1 MGQILNGGAK
11 PMATKHEQIIQYIQ
25 NLPIDSKISVR
36 SIARNLK
43 VSEGTAYRA
52 IKSAENLHL
61 VATKERVGTVRIEEN
76 ENRRMHHLTIEEIIK
91 VTDCQVLGGASGLSR
106 QVRKFIIGA
115 MEADGMRR
123 YIEPDSLIIVGNRDE
138 IQRIALESDVA
149 VLISGGFKPS
159 ETIVDLANKREVPL
173 LSVNFDTY
181 ATATL
186 INKAMIERSMQK
198 DILLV
203 EDIYIPLEQTQFLYT
218 DDTITAYRQLSE
230 NSGHTRFPICE
241 RDGKLAGI
249 LTAKDILDFTPD
261 TNLAKA
267 MTPTP
272 ISAKKPMSVASI
284 THMMIWDGLEILPV
298 VDEEDYLQGILSR
311 QDVLRT
317 LQYTQQTEQSENR
330 IEVLLADK
338 LKFVDQNEDMTKAR
352 YRFLS
357 DVSLTNDFGALS
369 NALQHSIIQLSVKQ
383 FVKKM
388 QDKSIVVDKVN
399 AYYLKLVPLQS
410 TIDIV
415 LEFLDVSRRSME
427 IDITVYHG
435 KQVMT
440 KAMASV
446 KTLTN

>member
-1 MGQILNGGAK
+1 
-11 PMATKHEQIIQYIQ
+11 MATKHEQIIQYIQ

-138 IQRIALESDVA
+138 IQRIALEDDVA

-298 VDEEDYLQGILSR
+298 VDEADNLQGILSR

-415 LEFLDVSRRSME
+415 LEFLDVSRRTME

>member
-261 TNLAKA
+261 THLAKA

-298 VDEEDYLQGILSR
+298 VDEADNLQGILSR

-330 IEVLLADK
+330 IEMLLADK

-383 FVKKM
+383 FVKKL
-388 QDKSIVVDKVN
+388 QGKSIVVDKVSV
-399 AYYLKLVPLQS
+399 YYLKLVPLQS
-410 TIDIV
+410 TIDVV

>member
-1 MGQILNGGAK
+1 
-11 PMATKHEQIIQYIQ
+11 MATKHEQIIQYIQ

-138 IQRIALESDVA
+138 IQRIALENDVA

-249 LTAKDILDFTPD
+249 LTAKDILDFTPE
-261 TNLAKA
+261 THLAKA

-298 VDEEDYLQGILSR
+298 VDEADYLQGILSR

-330 IEVLLADK
+330 IEMLLADK

-383 FVKKM
+383 FVKKL
-388 QDKSIVVDKVN
+388 QGKSIVVDKVS
-399 AYYLKLVPLQS
+399 AYYLKLIPLQS

>member
-1 MGQILNGGAK
+1 
-11 PMATKHEQIIQYIQ
+11 MATKHEQIIQYIQ

-138 IQRIALESDVA
+138 IQRIALENDVA

-261 TNLAKA
+261 THLAKA

-298 VDEEDYLQGILSR
+298 VDEADNLQGILSR

-330 IEVLLADK
+330 IEMLLADK

-388 QDKSIVVDKVN
+388 QDKSIVVDKMN

-410 TIDIV
+410 TIDVV

>member
-1 MGQILNGGAK
+1 
-11 PMATKHEQIIQYIQ
+11 MATKHEQIIQYIQ

-123 YIEPDSLIIVGNRDE
+123 YIEPESLIIVGNRDE
-138 IQRIALESDVA
+138 IQRIALENDIA

-159 ETIVDLANKREVPL
+159 NEMIALANKREVPL

-218 DDTITAYRQLSE
+218 DERIVDYRKLSE
-230 NSGHTRFPICE
+230 ESGHTRFPVCE
-241 RDGKLAGI
+241 RDGHLAGI
-249 LTAKDILDFTPD
+249 ITAKDILDFDP
-261 TNLAKA
+261 NAPLSKP

-298 VDEEDYLQGILSR
+298 VDEDEYLQGILSR

-330 IEVLLADK
+330 IEMLLADK
-338 LKFVDQNEDMTKAR
+338 LKFVDQSEDLTSAR

-357 DVSLTNDFGALS
+357 DVSLTDDFGAMS
-369 NALQHSIIQLSVKQ
+369 NALQNGIIQLALKQ
-383 FVKKM
+383 FVKKT
-388 QDKSIVVDKVN
+388 QNKAIVVDKVS
-399 AYYLKLVPLQS
+399 AYHLKLVPLQS

-435 KQVMT
+435 KQVMS
-440 KAMASV
+440 KALASV

>member
-1 MGQILNGGAK
+1 
-11 PMATKHEQIIQYIQ
+11 MATKHEQIIQYIQ

-138 IQRIALESDVA
+138 IQRIALENDVA

-261 TNLAKA
+261 THLAKA

-298 VDEEDYLQGILSR
+298 VDEADNLQGILSR

-330 IEVLLADK
+330 IEMLLADK

-415 LEFLDVSRRSME
+415 LEFLDVSRRTME

>member
-1 MGQILNGGAK
+1 
-11 PMATKHEQIIQYIQ
+11 MATKHEQIIQYIQ

-138 IQRIALESDVA
+138 IQRIALENDVA

-159 ETIVDLANKREVPL
+159 DAIVDLANKREVPL

-261 TNLAKA
+261 THLSKA

-330 IEVLLADK
+330 IEMLLADK

-383 FVKKM
+383 FVKKL
-388 QDKSIVVDKVN
+388 QGKSIVVDKVS

-440 KAMASV
+440 KALASV

>member
-1 MGQILNGGAK
+1 
-11 PMATKHEQIIQYIQ
+11 MATKHEQIIQYIQ

-261 TNLAKA
+261 THLAKA

-298 VDEEDYLQGILSR
+298 VDEADNLQGILSR

-446 KTLTN
+446 KTLTNL

>member
-1 MGQILNGGAK
+1 
-11 PMATKHEQIIQYIQ
+11 MATKHEQIIQYIQ

-138 IQRIALESDVA
+138 IQRIALENDVA

>member
-1 MGQILNGGAK
+1 
-11 PMATKHEQIIQYIQ
+11 MATKHEQIIQYIQ

-138 IQRIALESDVA
+138 IQRIALENDVA

-159 ETIVDLANKREVPL
+159 DAIVDLANKREVPL

-261 TNLAKA
+261 THLAKA

-298 VDEEDYLQGILSR
+298 VDEADNLQGILSR

-369 NALQHSIIQLSVKQ
+369 NALQNAIIQLSLKQ

-415 LEFLDVSRRSME
+415 LEFLDVSRRTME

>member
-1 MGQILNGGAK
+1 M

-76 ENRRMHHLTIEEIIK
+76 ENRRMHHLTIEEIIQ
-91 VTDCQVLGGASGLSR
+91 VTDCQVLGGASGVSR

-138 IQRIALESDVA
+138 IQRIALENDVA

-159 ETIVDLANKREVPL
+159 DAIVDLANKREVPL

-249 LTAKDILDFTPD
+249 LTAKDILDFAPD
-261 TNLAKA
+261 TRLAKA

-330 IEVLLADK
+330 IEMLLADK
-338 LKFVDQNEDMTKAR
+338 LKFVAQNEDMTKAR

-388 QDKSIVVDKVN
+388 QDKSIVVDKVS

-440 KAMASV
+440 KALASV

>member
-1 MGQILNGGAK
+1 
-11 PMATKHEQIIQYIQ
+11 MATKHEQIIQYIQ

-138 IQRIALESDVA
+138 IQRIALENDVA

-159 ETIVDLANKREVPL
+159 DAIVDLANKREVPL

-261 TNLAKA
+261 THLAKA

-298 VDEEDYLQGILSR
+298 VDEADNLQGILSR

>member
-1 MGQILNGGAK
+1 
-11 PMATKHEQIIQYIQ
+11 MATKHEQIIQYIQ

-138 IQRIALESDVA
+138 IQRIALENDVA

-261 TNLAKA
+261 THLAKA

-298 VDEEDYLQGILSR
+298 VDEADNLQGILSR

-330 IEVLLADK
+330 IELLLADK

-415 LEFLDVSRRSME
+415 LEFLDVSRRTME

>member
-1 MGQILNGGAK
+1 
-11 PMATKHEQIIQYIQ
+11 MATKHEQIIQYIK
-25 NLPIDSKISVR
+25 NLPIDTKISVR

-61 VATKERVGTVRIEEN
+61 VATRERVGTIRIEEN
-76 ENRRMHHLTIEEIIK
+76 ENRRMHHLTIEEMIN
-91 VTDCQVLGGASGLSR
+91 VTDCQVLGGASGLNR

-123 YIEPDSLIIVGNRDE
+123 YIEPDSLIIVGNREE
-138 IQRIALESDVA
+138 IQRIALENDVA

-159 ETIVDLANKREVPL
+159 EAIIDLANEREVPL
-173 LSVNFDTY
+173 LGVSFDTY

-203 EDIYIPLEQTQFLYT
+203 EDIYIPLEQTQFLYI
-218 DDTITAYRQLSE
+218 DDTITAYRKLSE

-249 LTAKDILDFTPD
+249 LTAKDILDFSPETH
-261 TNLAKA
+261 LAKA

-298 VDEEDYLQGILSR
+298 VDEEDYLKGILSR

-330 IEVLLADK
+330 IEMLLADK
-338 LKFVDQNEDMTKAR
+338 LKFVAQNEDMTKAR

-357 DVSLTNDFGALS
+357 DVSLTDDFGALS
-369 NALQHSIIQLSVKQ
+369 NALQDSIIQLSVKQ
-383 FVKKM
+383 FVKKL
-388 QDKSIVVDKVN
+388 QGKSIVVDKVSV
-399 AYYLKLVPLQS
+399 YYLKLVPLQS

-440 KAMASV
+440 KALASV

>member
-1 MGQILNGGAK
+1 
-11 PMATKHEQIIQYIQ
+11 MATKHEQIIQYIQ
-25 NLPIDSKISVR
+25 NLPIDAKISVR

-76 ENRRMHHLTIEEIIK
+76 ENRRMHHLTIEEIIQ
-91 VTDCQVLGGASGLSR
+91 VTDCQVLGGASGVSR

-138 IQRIALESDVA
+138 IQRIALENDVA

-159 ETIVDLANKREVPL
+159 DAIVDLANKREVPL
-173 LSVNFDTY
+173 LSINFDTY

-249 LTAKDILDFTPD
+249 LTAKDILDFAPD
-261 TNLAKA
+261 TRLAKA
-267 MTPTP
+267 MTSTP
-272 ISAKKPMSVASI
+272 ISAKRPMSVASI

-330 IEVLLADK
+330 IEMLLADK
-338 LKFVDQNEDMTKAR
+338 LKFVAQNEDMTKAR

-388 QDKSIVVDKVN
+388 QDKSIVVDKVS

-440 KAMASV
+440 KALASV

>member
-1 MGQILNGGAK
+1 
-11 PMATKHEQIIQYIQ
+11 MATKHEQIIQYIQ

-138 IQRIALESDVA
+138 IQRIALENDVA

-410 TIDIV
+410 TIDVV

>member
-138 IQRIALESDVA
+138 IQRIALENDVA

-261 TNLAKA
+261 THLAKA

-298 VDEEDYLQGILSR
+298 VDEADNLQGILSR

-357 DVSLTNDFGALS
+357 DV
-369 NALQHSIIQLSVKQ
+369 
-383 FVKKM
+383 
-388 QDKSIVVDKVN
+388 
-399 AYYLKLVPLQS
+399 
-410 TIDIV
+410 
-415 LEFLDVSRRSME
+415 
-427 IDITVYHG
+427 
-435 KQVMT
+435 
-440 KAMASV
+440 
-446 KTLTN
+446 

>member
-1 MGQILNGGAK
+1 
-11 PMATKHEQIIQYIQ
+11 MATKHEQIIQYIQ

-159 ETIVDLANKREVPL
+159 DTIVDLANKREVPL

-249 LTAKDILDFTPD
+249 LTAKDILDFIPD
-261 TNLAKA
+261 THLAKA

-298 VDEEDYLQGILSR
+298 VDEADNLQGILSR

-330 IEVLLADK
+330 IEMLLADK

>member
-1 MGQILNGGAK
+1 
-11 PMATKHEQIIQYIQ
+11 MATKHEQIIQYIQ

-123 YIEPDSLIIVGNRDE
+123 YIESDSLIIVGNRDE
-138 IQRIALESDVA
+138 IQRIALENDVA

>member
-1 MGQILNGGAK
+1 
-11 PMATKHEQIIQYIQ
+11 MATKHEQIIQYIQ

-159 ETIVDLANKREVPL
+159 DTIVDLANKREVPL

-261 TNLAKA
+261 THLAKA

-298 VDEEDYLQGILSR
+298 VDEADNLQGILSR

-410 TIDIV
+410 TIDVV

>member
-1 MGQILNGGAK
+1 
-11 PMATKHEQIIQYIQ
+11 MATKHEQIIQYIQ

-241 RDGKLAGI
+241 RDGRLAGI

-261 TNLAKA
+261 THLAKA

-298 VDEEDYLQGILSR
+298 VDEADNLQGILSR

-410 TIDIV
+410 TIDVV

>member
-1 MGQILNGGAK
+1 
-11 PMATKHEQIIQYIQ
+11 MATKHEQIIQYIQ

-261 TNLAKA
+261 THLAKA

-298 VDEEDYLQGILSR
+298 VDEADNLQGILSR

-330 IEVLLADK
+330 IEMLLADK

-410 TIDIV
+410 TIDVV

>member
-1 MGQILNGGAK
+1 
-11 PMATKHEQIIQYIQ
+11 MATKHEQIIQYIQ

-249 LTAKDILDFTPD
+249 LTAKDILDFAPD
-261 TNLAKA
+261 THLAKA

-298 VDEEDYLQGILSR
+298 VDEADNLQGILSR

-330 IEVLLADK
+330 IEMLLADK

-410 TIDIV
+410 TIDVV
-415 LEFLDVSRRSME
+415 LEFVDVSRRSME

>member
-1 MGQILNGGAK
+1 
-11 PMATKHEQIIQYIQ
+11 MATKHEQIIQYIK
-25 NLPIDSKISVR
+25 NLPIDTKISVR

-61 VATKERVGTVRIEEN
+61 VATRERVGTIRIEEN
-76 ENRRMHHLTIEEIIK
+76 ENRRMHHLTIEEMIN
-91 VTDCQVLGGASGLSR
+91 VTDCHVLGGASGLNR

-123 YIEPDSLIIVGNRDE
+123 YIEPDSLIIVGNREE
-138 IQRIALESDVA
+138 IQRIALENDVA

-159 ETIVDLANKREVPL
+159 EAIIDLANEREVPL
-173 LSVNFDTY
+173 LGVSFDTY

-203 EDIYIPLEQTQFLYT
+203 EDIYIPLEQTQFLYI
-218 DDTITAYRQLSE
+218 DDTITAYRKLSE

-249 LTAKDILDFTPD
+249 LTAKDILDFSPETH
-261 TNLAKA
+261 LAKA

-298 VDEEDYLQGILSR
+298 VDEEDYLKGILSR

-330 IEVLLADK
+330 IEMLLADK
-338 LKFVDQNEDMTKAR
+338 LKFVAQNEDMTKAR

-357 DVSLTNDFGALS
+357 DVSLTDDFGALS
-369 NALQHSIIQLSVKQ
+369 NALQDSIIQLSVKQ
-383 FVKKM
+383 FVKKL
-388 QDKSIVVDKVN
+388 QGKSIVVDKVSV
-399 AYYLKLVPLQS
+399 YYLKLVPLQS

-440 KAMASV
+440 KALASV

>member
-1 MGQILNGGAK
+1 
-11 PMATKHEQIIQYIQ
+11 MATKHEQIIQYIQ

-76 ENRRMHHLTIEEIIK
+76 ENRRMHHLTIEEMIN

-138 IQRIALESDVA
+138 IQRIALENDVA

-159 ETIVDLANKREVPL
+159 EAIVDLANEREVPL
-173 LSVNFDTY
+173 LSVTFDTY

-218 DDTITAYRQLSE
+218 DDTITAYRKLSE

-249 LTAKDILDFTPD
+249 LTAKDILDFAPETH
-261 TNLAKA
+261 LAKA

-298 VDEEDYLQGILSR
+298 VDEENYLQGILSR

-330 IEVLLADK
+330 IEMLLADK
-338 LKFVDQNEDMTKAR
+338 LKFVAQNEDMTKAR

-357 DVSLTNDFGALS
+357 DVSLTDDFGALS
-369 NALQHSIIQLSVKQ
+369 NALQDSIIQLSVKQ
-383 FVKKM
+383 FVKKL
-388 QDKSIVVDKVN
+388 QGKSIVVDKVS

-440 KAMASV
+440 KALASV

>member
-1 MGQILNGGAK
+1 
-11 PMATKHEQIIQYIQ
+11 MATKHEQIIQYIQ

-138 IQRIALESDVA
+138 IQRIALEDDVA

-203 EDIYIPLEQTQFLYT
+203 EDIYIPLEQTHFLYT

-261 TNLAKA
+261 THLAKA

-298 VDEEDYLQGILSR
+298 VDEADNLQGILSR

-415 LEFLDVSRRSME
+415 LEFLDVSRRTME

>member
-1 MGQILNGGAK
+1 
-11 PMATKHEQIIQYIQ
+11 MATKHEQIIQYIQ

-123 YIEPDSLIIVGNRDE
+123 YIEPESLIIVGNRDE
-138 IQRIALESDVA
+138 IQRIALENDIA

-159 ETIVDLANKREVPL
+159 NEMIALANKREVPL

-218 DDTITAYRQLSE
+218 DERIVDYRKLSE
-230 NSGHTRFPICE
+230 ESGHTRFPVCE
-241 RDGKLAGI
+241 RDGHLAGI
-249 LTAKDILDFTPD
+249 ITAKDILDFDPNTP
-261 TNLAKA
+261 LSKP

-298 VDEEDYLQGILSR
+298 VDEDEYLQGILSR

-330 IEVLLADK
+330 IEMLLADK
-338 LKFVDQNEDMTKAR
+338 LKFVDQSEDLTSAR

-357 DVSLTNDFGALS
+357 DVSLTDDFGAMS
-369 NALQHSIIQLSVKQ
+369 NALQNGIIQLALKQ
-383 FVKKM
+383 FVKKT
-388 QDKSIVVDKVN
+388 QNKAIVVDKVS
-399 AYYLKLVPLQS
+399 AYHLKLVPLQS

-435 KQVMT
+435 KQVMS
-440 KAMASV
+440 KALASV

>member
-1 MGQILNGGAK
+1 
-11 PMATKHEQIIQYIQ
+11 MATKHEQIIQYIQ

-261 TNLAKA
+261 THLAKA

>member
-1 MGQILNGGAK
+1 
-11 PMATKHEQIIQYIQ
+11 MATKHEQIIQYIQ

-298 VDEEDYLQGILSR
+298 VDEADNLQGILSR

>member
-1 MGQILNGGAK
+1 
-11 PMATKHEQIIQYIQ
+11 MATKHEQIIQYIQ
-25 NLPIDSKISVR
+25 NLPIDAKISVR

-115 MEADGMRR
+115 MEVDGMRR

-138 IQRIALESDVA
+138 IQRIALENDVA

-261 TNLAKA
+261 THLAKA

-298 VDEEDYLQGILSR
+298 VDEADNLQGILSR

-415 LEFLDVSRRSME
+415 LEFLDVSRRTME

-435 KQVMT
+435 KQVMA

>member
-1 MGQILNGGAK
+1 
-11 PMATKHEQIIQYIQ
+11 MATKHEQIIQYIQ

-261 TNLAKA
+261 THLAKA

-298 VDEEDYLQGILSR
+298 VDEADNLQGILSR

-330 IEVLLADK
+330 IEMLLADK

-383 FVKKM
+383 FVK
-388 QDKSIVVDKVN
+388 QLQGKSIVVDKVS

-410 TIDIV
+410 TIDVV

>member
-1 MGQILNGGAK
+1 
-11 PMATKHEQIIQYIQ
+11 MATKHEQIIQYIQ

-123 YIEPDSLIIVGNRDE
+123 YIESDSLIIVGNRDE
-138 IQRIALESDVA
+138 IQRIALEDDVA

-218 DDTITAYRQLSE
+218 DDTIMAYRQLSE

-261 TNLAKA
+261 THLAKA

-284 THMMIWDGLEILPV
+284 THMMIWDGLEILPI
-298 VDEEDYLQGILSR
+298 VDEADNLQGILSR

-415 LEFLDVSRRSME
+415 LKFLDVSRRTME

>member
-1 MGQILNGGAK
+1 
-11 PMATKHEQIIQYIQ
+11 MATKHEQIIQYIQ

-138 IQRIALESDVA
+138 IQRIALENDVA

-159 ETIVDLANKREVPL
+159 DTIVDLANKREVPL

-261 TNLAKA
+261 THLAKA

-298 VDEEDYLQGILSR
+298 VDEADNLQGILSR

-330 IEVLLADK
+330 IEMLLADK

-369 NALQHSIIQLSVKQ
+369 NALQGSIIQLSLKQ

-399 AYYLKLVPLQS
+399 VYYLKLVPLQS

-415 LEFLDVSRRSME
+415 LEFLDVSRRTME

>member
-1 MGQILNGGAK
+1 
-11 PMATKHEQIIQYIQ
+11 MATKHEQIIQYIQ
-25 NLPIDSKISVR
+25 NLPIDAKISVR

-76 ENRRMHHLTIEEIIK
+76 ENRRMHHLTIEEIIQ
-91 VTDCQVLGGASGLSR
+91 VTDCQVLGGASGVSR

-138 IQRIALESDVA
+138 IQRIALENDVA

-159 ETIVDLANKREVPL
+159 DAIVDLANKREVPL

-249 LTAKDILDFTPD
+249 LTAKDILDFAPD
-261 TNLAKA
+261 TRLAKA
-267 MTPTP
+267 MTSTP

-317 LQYTQQTEQSENR
+317 LQYTQQTEKSENR
-330 IEVLLADK
+330 IEMLLADK
-338 LKFVDQNEDMTKAR
+338 LKFVAQNEDMTKAR

-388 QDKSIVVDKVN
+388 QDKSIVVDKVS

-440 KAMASV
+440 KALASV

>member
-1 MGQILNGGAK
+1 
-11 PMATKHEQIIQYIQ
+11 MATKHEQIIQYIQ

-159 ETIVDLANKREVPL
+159 DTIVDLANKREVPL

-261 TNLAKA
+261 THLAKA

-298 VDEEDYLQGILSR
+298 VDEADNLQGILSR

-330 IEVLLADK
+330 IEMLLADK

-383 FVKKM
+383 FVKKL
-388 QDKSIVVDKVN
+388 QGKSIVVDKVS

-410 TIDIV
+410 TIDVV

>member
-1 MGQILNGGAK
+1 
-11 PMATKHEQIIQYIQ
+11 MATKHEQIIQYIQ

-138 IQRIALESDVA
+138 IQRIALENDVA

-261 TNLAKA
+261 THLAKA

-383 FVKKM
+383 FVKKL
-388 QDKSIVVDKVN
+388 QGKSIVVDKVS

>member
-1 MGQILNGGAK
+1 
-11 PMATKHEQIIQYIQ
+11 MATKHEQIIQYIQ

-186 INKAMIERSMQK
+186 INKAMIDRSMQK

-261 TNLAKA
+261 THLAKA

-298 VDEEDYLQGILSR
+298 VDEADNLQGILSR

-330 IEVLLADK
+330 IEMLLADK

-383 FVKKM
+383 FVKKL
-388 QDKSIVVDKVN
+388 QGKSIVVDKVN

-427 IDITVYHG
+427 IDITVSHG

>member
-1 MGQILNGGAK
+1 
-11 PMATKHEQIIQYIQ
+11 MATKHEQIIQYIQ

-123 YIEPDSLIIVGNRDE
+123 YIEPESLIIVGNRDE
-138 IQRIALESDVA
+138 IQRIALENDIA

-159 ETIVDLANKREVPL
+159 HEMIALANKREVPL

-218 DDTITAYRQLSE
+218 DERIVDYRKLSE
-230 NSGHTRFPICE
+230 ESGHTRFPVCE
-241 RDGKLAGI
+241 RDGHLAGI
-249 LTAKDILDFTPD
+249 ITAKDILDFDPNTP
-261 TNLAKA
+261 LSKP

-298 VDEEDYLQGILSR
+298 VDEDEYLQGILSR

-330 IEVLLADK
+330 IEMLLADK
-338 LKFVDQNEDMTKAR
+338 LKFVDQSEDLTSAR

-357 DVSLTNDFGALS
+357 DVSLTDDFGAMS
-369 NALQHSIIQLSVKQ
+369 NALQNGIIQLALKQ
-383 FVKKM
+383 FVKKT
-388 QDKSIVVDKVN
+388 QNKAIVVDKVS
-399 AYYLKLVPLQS
+399 AYHLKLVPLQS

-435 KQVMT
+435 KQVMS
-440 KAMASV
+440 KALASV

>member
-123 YIEPDSLIIVGNRDE
+123 YIKPDSLIIVGNRDE
-138 IQRIALESDVA
+138 IQRIALENDVA